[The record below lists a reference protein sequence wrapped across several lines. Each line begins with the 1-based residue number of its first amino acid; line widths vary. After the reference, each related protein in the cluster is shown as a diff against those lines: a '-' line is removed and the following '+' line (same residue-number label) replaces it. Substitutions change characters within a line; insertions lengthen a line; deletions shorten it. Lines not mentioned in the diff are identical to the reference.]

1 MPPHALPAS
10 QKPIETPAPAA
21 PRKQTTKEYDE
32 SLFEHAAW
40 VYAFCREHLFRDD
53 TTRMITAL
61 WPNGGPAPGI
71 QLVELGCGPGFYSCA
86 LAERFHNIS
95 ITGVDRSEQQ
105 LKRARERARVRR
117 LNNCCF
123 KRVNALRLS
132 DEDTS
137 FHIVVASR
145 LFTILAEPNRVIDEM
160 YRVLKPGGRCFVA
173 EPRFAFWASIPL
185 FAMWLLAGVTH
196 SRNGYREPQ
205 HAAVFSTSAFE
216 KLFTAQPWKQRTIWK
231 DGRYQYA
238 LCEKP

>member
-1 MPPHALPAS
+1 MPLHAIAGR
-10 QKPIETPAPAA
+10 QKPIETPASASQS
-21 PRKQTTKEYDE
+21 KQKTKEYDD

-40 VYAFCREHLFRDD
+40 IYAFCREHLFRDD
-53 TTRMITAL
+53 TKRMITAL
-61 WPNGGPAPGI
+61 WPNGGPASGTR
-71 QLVELGCGPGFYSCA
+71 LVELGCGPGFYSCE
-86 LAERFHNIS
+86 LAERFHDIS

-105 LKRARERARVRR
+105 LKRARDRARVRR
-117 LNNCCF
+117 LTNCCF

-137 FHIVVASR
+137 FHIIIASR
-145 LFTILAEPNRVIDEM
+145 LFTILPEPNRAIDEM
-160 YRVLKPGGRCFVA
+160 YRVLRPGGRCFVA
-173 EPRFAFWASIPL
+173 EPRYAFWASIPL

-216 KLFTAQPWKQRTIWK
+216 RLFAAQPWKQRTIWT